1 MPEDIFDD
9 IIISQLMEYMIA
21 FIVAKD
27 WIIGEALLGVQAGGN
42 KDPILYLGFLS
53 DVHFLLCMGT

>member
-1 MPEDIFDD
+1 MYSCNHLDTLKPDFLQMPEDIFDD

-27 WIIGEALLGVQAGGN
+27 WIIGEALLGV
-42 KDPILYLGFLS
+42 
-53 DVHFLLCMGT
+53 